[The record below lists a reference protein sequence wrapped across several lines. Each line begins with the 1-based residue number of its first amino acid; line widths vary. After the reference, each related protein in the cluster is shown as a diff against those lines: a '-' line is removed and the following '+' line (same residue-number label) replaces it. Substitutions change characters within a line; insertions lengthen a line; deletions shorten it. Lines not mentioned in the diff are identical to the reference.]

1 MIAVRTYSSVSL
13 LSLSSPVKVGA
24 FPEIRDVGS
33 FDRRSLDGH
42 TAVDVQFHRSSG
54 NLMLVNKLGHV
65 FRHTLLSDDDP
76 VKVYD
81 NGSESDYDG
90 DGFWRIAS
98 GESGETCFLMTA
110 RSAELIDFR
119 VLCFTSA
126 ICQPLINSR
135 LQIAP
140 LKYTQ

>member
-1 MIAVRTYSSVSL
+1 MAFPMGENGCDLNLSSIEFSFEDGIIAEPTHIPAKTFRTPICQIVTSPASDDPDRETMIAVRTYSSVSL
-13 LSLSSPVKVGA
+13 LSLPSPVRVGA

-76 VKVYD
+76 
-81 NGSESDYDG
+81 
-90 DGFWRIAS
+90 
-98 GESGETCFLMTA
+98 
-110 RSAELIDFR
+110 
-119 VLCFTSA
+119 
-126 ICQPLINSR
+126 
-135 LQIAP
+135 
-140 LKYTQ
+140 